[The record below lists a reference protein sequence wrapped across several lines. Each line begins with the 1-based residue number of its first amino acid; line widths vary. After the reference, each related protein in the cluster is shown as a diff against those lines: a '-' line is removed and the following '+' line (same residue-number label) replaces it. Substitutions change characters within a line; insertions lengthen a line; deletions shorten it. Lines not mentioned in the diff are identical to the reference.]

1 MTRAV
6 VTHFWSFEANKWRK
20 SSFWQPPR
28 RPLKLFPKPYSW
40 ILGRT
45 VSMSRS
51 GERCITTTT
60 ISVVFPAFAE
70 KSCPRSEKNR
80 PGHAWLM
87 PRCST
92 DWRCAIG
99 RDKCGGDARRHRGGD
114 ELRQRP
120 FHDLWG
126 ALSSATLHLANS
138 INTPVIDHWR
148 GRVAV
153 LLESGVPRSP
163 QMRRSARNS
172 SVMG

>member
-1 MTRAV
+1 MKGKGGQV
-6 VTHFWSFEANKWRK
+6 VGAAHFPITS
-20 SSFWQPPR
+20 
-28 RPLKLFPKPYSW
+28 RPLKLFPKPSSW
-40 ILGRT
+40 LHVST

-51 GERCITTTT
+51 DEKCITTTI

-120 FHDLWG
+120 SYNHWY
-126 ALSSATLHLANS
+126 ALSSCHVASRQQDQRLSRN
-138 INTPVIDHWR
+138 PWR

-153 LLESGVPRSP
+153 LLESGVPRLP

-172 SVMG
+172 SAMG